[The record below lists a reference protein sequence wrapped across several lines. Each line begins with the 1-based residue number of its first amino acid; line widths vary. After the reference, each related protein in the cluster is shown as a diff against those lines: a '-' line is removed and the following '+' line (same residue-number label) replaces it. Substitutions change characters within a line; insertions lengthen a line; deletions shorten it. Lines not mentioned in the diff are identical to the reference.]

1 MNPTP
6 DPWGPDPEPEPQ
18 EPPAPPKGRLTDMF
32 ERWTKTYERHL
43 EEFASE
49 TGGVPTVAHV
59 RRAEQLADREMRQ
72 LYSSMAQQ

>member
-1 MNPTP
+1 MDLTSP

-49 TGGVPTVAHV
+49 TGGVPTKAHI
-59 RRAEQLADREMRQ
+59 RRAEQLADRELRDPNFPF
-72 LYSSMAQQ
+72 